1 MLHRRFVLITGLLA
15 ASGCVSP
22 DATTEIGPVDDP
34 SIDPVDPEPAP
45 VDPADPGFS
54 PRAVTTAPAPGAT
67 DPFEARLAACR
78 RDPRVVVGVVSV
90 ETCVGADLFFRD
102 SFGGNG
108 RTCATC
114 HPVDN
119 NLTIDPRFIAT
130 LQPTDPLFVAEFN
143 DRLRELEKPRQMRR
157 FGLILENVD
166 GFLPDPTT
174 HFVLRSVPHT
184 LSMSTSITRPP
195 GSPNPPA
202 DRTGWSGDGAP
213 DAGALRDF
221 MTGAI
226 RQHYTLSLDR
236 RPGIDF
242 QLASDRELKHIAHY
256 MRETGR
262 TNELTLTSVVMSD
275 QGAEAGRQAF
285 FSVGCDF
292 CHANAGANSGGAN
305 FNFNTGVESAR
316 NPALAAFPLDGGFG
330 LLPAN
335 PDGSFGDKRFNVPPV
350 IEAAD
355 TGPFFHTATS
365 VVGAPAHN
373 VATAN
378 TIEEAIAFYT
388 TTAFSSAPDGFQINL
403 SATGIDNVGRFLRGI
418 NAAFNA
424 AIAIKRIDAELAVVA
439 RFHNTELR
447 IQRELIRLAD
457 IEVRDAITVLTA
469 VQNLDPPSVLAFRRA
484 SRQLGVAL
492 ATAVEA
498 DRIAALRAARALLTQ
513 GSAAIGTN
521 LSYRIGEGTVMF

>member
-1 MLHRRFVLITGLLA
+1 MLHRRFVVITGLLA
-15 ASGCVSP
+15 ASGCVSR
-22 DATTEIGPVDDP
+22 DATTEIEPVNETP
-34 SIDPVDPEPAP
+34 VDPVDPVPDSAP
-45 VDPADPGFS
+45 VAKSAALSGELS
-54 PRAVTTAPAPGAT
+54 PEAT

-78 RDPRVVVGVVSV
+78 ADPRVIVGVVSV

-119 NLTIDPRFIAT
+119 NLTIDPTFIAT
-130 LQPTDPLFVAEFN
+130 LPPTDPLFVAEFI
-143 DRLRELEKPRQMRR
+143 DELQGLERPRQMHR

-184 LSMSTSITRPP
+184 LSLSTSVTRPP

-213 DAGALRDF
+213 DPGALRDF

-226 RQHYTLSLDR
+226 RQHYTLNLRR

-242 QLASDRELKHIAHY
+242 QLASDRELKHIDHY
-256 MRETGR
+256 MRQTGR
-262 TNELTLTSVVMSD
+262 TNELTLGNVVMSD
-275 QGAEAGRQAF
+275 QGAETGRQL
-285 FSVGCDF
+285 FSAVGCDF
-292 CHANAGANSGGAN
+292 CHGNAGASSGGAN
-305 FNFNTGVESAR
+305 FNFNTGVESSR
-316 NPALAAFPLDGGFG
+316 DPALAAFPIDGGFG

-373 VATAN
+373 AATAN

-388 TTAFSSAPDGFQINL
+388 TAAFSSAPDGFPIAL
-403 SATGIDNVGRFLRGI
+403 DPTGIDNVGRFLRGI

-424 AIAIKRIDAELAVVA
+424 AMAIKRIDAELAVVA
-439 RFHNTELR
+439 RFHNTQLR
-447 IQRELIRLAD
+447 IQRELIRLANV
-457 IEVRDAITVLTA
+457 EVADAIGVLTA
-469 VQNLDPPSVLAFRRA
+469 VQNLDPPSVLAFQRA
-484 SRQLGVAL
+484 SRQLRL
-492 ATAVEA
+492 AGTTIVEA
-498 DRIAALRAARALLTQ
+498 DRIAALRTARLLLTQ
-513 GSAAIGTN
+513 GSTAIGTN
-521 LSYRIGEGTVMF
+521 LDYRIGEGSVMF